1 MNLKKVFTIY
11 KKEMLDILRDK
22 RTVVSAIVVPIILY
36 PLIMIGVSSIMSR
49 QEQKLQ
55 DQSAT
60 IYVDNQIQD
69 MASGLLTRNLA
80 ELENIEVMNQVEDP
94 RQLLDEGVIKAIVTL
109 SDSLSSAG
117 FQIIKAQISY
127 NASNEKSASVYRQL
141 ETEIM
146 TVKDEIV
153 GERLAAIDVNV
164 EILDAVD
171 VIKDNVDP
179 PEQMFGFFIGKILP
193 YLLIMLTISGGAV
206 VASDLVAGEKER
218 GTLETILV
226 SAAHRNELVFGKYL
240 TIITISFITVFLNLF
255 SMYISIQHMMSQT
268 GIELQ
273 EINLPLGNFALVLVA
288 MLPLITLFAAIL
300 LSMSTFSR
308 NIKEA
313 QSYQM
318 PLMLVGMMAAMISI
332 FPAIEMNVGMAL
344 IPVVNIA
351 LLFKDI
357 MMNNFNLY
365 HFLIVVG
372 STLVLDVV
380 AIFYSVKLFNN
391 EAILFRTSEEK
402 NLKFWGKG
410 KKDIFSE
417 QFMGIFFIAILVI
430 FYYIGSGWQ
439 AEDLTSGLIKT
450 QFLIILLPVI
460 LVLRISKTD
469 IKQTLRLNQ
478 TDPRNYLIALLAAI
492 PLIVLVSLITQLTNI
507 LYPIPESYLEAM
519 ENLVKMNDFS
529 LWQGLLIIAVLP
541 GVCEEVLFRGF
552 IINGFT
558 KRGFWSAVIIS
569 AILFSII
576 HLDPFRFI
584 PVTFLG
590 IWLGYLVL
598 KTNSLF
604 VPILAHTA
612 NNGLA
617 VIISRGHLPFL
628 EKYLIDG
635 NIPFWTAVPAILI
648 IWAIYR
654 WSEKINNSE
663 I

>member
-49 QEQKLQ
+49 QEQKLE

-69 MASGLLTRNLA
+69 MISGKITQNLG
-80 ELENIEVMNQVEDP
+80 ELKNIEVMNETGDP
-94 RQLLDEGVIKAIVTL
+94 RQLLDEGFIKAIVTL
-109 SDSLSSAG
+109 SDSISAG
-117 FQIIKAQISY
+117 GFQVIKAQISY

-141 ETEIM
+141 EQKILQL
-146 TVKDEIV
+146 KDEIV
-153 GERLAAIDVNV
+153 GDRLTEIDVNT
-164 EILDAVD
+164 EILQAVD

-268 GIELQ
+268 GVQLQ

-332 FPAIEMNVGMAL
+332 FPAIELNVGMAL
-344 IPVVNIA
+344 IPIVNIA

-357 MMNNFNLY
+357 MMNNFSLY

-380 AIFYSVKLFNN
+380 AIIYSVKLFNN
-391 EAILFRTSEEK
+391 ESVLFRTGEEK
-402 NLKFWGKG
+402 SLKFWGKG

-417 QFMGIFFIAILVI
+417 QFMAIFFVAVLLI
-430 FYYIGSGWQ
+430 FYYIGSRWQ
-439 AEDLTSGLIKT
+439 MRDLASGLIRT
-450 QFLIILLPVI
+450 QLIIIALPVF
-460 LVLRISKTD
+460 LVLKISKTD
-469 IKQTLRLNQ
+469 LKQTLRLHQ
-478 TDPRNYLIALLAAI
+478 TDLRNYLIPLLAAI
-492 PLIVLVSLITQLTNI
+492 PLIILVSLITQLTNYI
-507 LYPIPESYLEAM
+507 YPIPESYLEAM
-519 ENLVKMNDFS
+519 ENLVKMSDFS
-529 LWQGLLIIAVLP
+529 LWKSLLIIALLP
-541 GVCEEVLFRGF
+541 GICEEILFRGF
-552 IINGFT
+552 LINGFT

-569 AILFSII
+569 AILFAII
-576 HLDPFRFI
+576 HLDPFRFL
-584 PVTFLG
+584 PVTVLG
-590 IWLGYLVL
+590 IWLGYLAL

-612 NNGLA
+612 NNAIA
-617 VIISRGHLPFL
+617 VLLSRGHL
-628 EKYLIDG
+628 
-635 NIPFWTAVPAILI
+635 
-648 IWAIYR
+648 
-654 WSEKINNSE
+654 
-663 I
+663 